1 MNHRSSL
8 VPVAALLFTALACLQ
23 PSAFAATPILEY
35 KFSDGSL
42 ASTGSV
48 TTALTL
54 QNSATGDTSGGT
66 SGSVGDGVL
75 NLSAALGMGSL
86 ASPATNAPAG
96 FLTDRPTEINQM
108 MSFTIQ
114 GWFKTDGSLINGNA
128 NLMTLSGPITL
139 NATASGRLSL
149 NVDGVSQQSATGGY
163 NTTSTWTFFAVTY
176 DGTQTSANAK
186 FYVGN
191 TSTGVSQLGTTV
203 TINSG
208 TVGNTAVGTDLV
220 IGNSNGRD
228 RGFDGLLDNL
238 RLFGSLTNATGVL
251 SLSELEAIRTADI
264 TAIPEPSTYAAI
276 FAAVSGLAVCLRRRP
291 RATAVLR

>member
-1 MNHRSSL
+1 MKYH
-8 VPVAALLFTALACLQ
+8 VLL
-23 PSAFAATPILEY
+23 AFASLLPAAFAQTPILEY
-35 KFSDGSL
+35 KFDNGSL

-48 TTALTL
+48 TTDLTL
-54 QNSATGDTSGGT
+54 QNSAATDTSGGT
-66 SGSVGDGVL
+66 SSGIGDGVL

-108 MSFTIQ
+108 TSFTIQ

-128 NLMTLSGPITL
+128 NIMTLSGPITL

-149 NVDGVSQQSATGGY
+149 NVDGTSQQSATGGY

-176 DGTQTSANAK
+176 DGTIVSSNLK

-191 TSTGVSQLGTTV
+191 TATGVSQLGTTL
-203 TINSG
+203 TLNSG
-208 TVGNTAVGTDLV
+208 TVGNANSGTDLV
-220 IGNSNGRD
+220 FGNSNGRD

-238 RLFGSLTNATGVL
+238 RLFGSKTDASGVL
-251 SLSELEAIRTADI
+251 TLSDLEAIRTADI
-264 TAIPEPSTYAAI
+264 TAIPEPSSSAAI
-276 FAAVSGLAVCLRRRP
+276 LAGLAGLAVCLRRRP
-291 RATAVLR
+291 RATSVLR